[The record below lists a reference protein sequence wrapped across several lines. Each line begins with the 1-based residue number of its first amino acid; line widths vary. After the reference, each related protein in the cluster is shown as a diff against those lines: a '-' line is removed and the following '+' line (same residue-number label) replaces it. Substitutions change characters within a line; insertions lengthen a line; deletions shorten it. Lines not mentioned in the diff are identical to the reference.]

1 MKEILRV
8 EGLTVY
14 YYTLEGVV
22 KAVRDVSFELRRGE
36 SLCLVGESGSGKST
50 LGLAIMGTLPTNAK
64 IVRGKI
70 LFDGVD
76 IVSLGR
82 KELEEIRGKRIS
94 IIFQDPVATF
104 NPLFTVGEVLEDV
117 LRYKLGLKGKEALRR
132 RALESL
138 KLVGLPD
145 AERVY
150 RSYPHELSGG
160 ILQRVAIAVALSTSP
175 ELLIADEPTT
185 MLDVTLQAQILDLL
199 QELRRRLGL
208 SVIYITHNLGVAATV
223 CDRVMII
230 YAGSVMELGPIDEIL
245 LNPLHPYTKR
255 LIECVPRSSIKTG
268 RLRHI
273 PGMLPD
279 LLHLP
284 KGCVFEP
291 RCEESMEECKVRQPK
306 LMEVRPGHFVACLKC
321 CK

>member
-8 EGLTVY
+8 EGLTVH

-50 LGLAIMGTLPTNAK
+50 IGLAIMGTLPTNAK

-70 LFDGVD
+70 FFDGVD
-76 IVSLGR
+76 VVSLGR

-117 LRYKLGLKGKEALRR
+117 LRYKLGLKDKEALRR

-160 ILQRVAIAVALSTSP
+160 MLQRVAIAVALSTNP

-245 LNPLHPYTKR
+245 LSPLHPYTKR

-291 RCEESMEECKVRQPK
+291 RCGESMEECKVRQPK

-321 CK
+321 RK